1 MFANFL
7 RGLTDAISQPAES
20 KAVRDLRE
28 MTRYQWS
35 CECGG
40 HSRSDGF
47 VFPADAEYAAQRHQ
61 WNNGVHHPM
70 PTVTA
75 KGTP

>member
-1 MFANFL
+1 MN
-7 RGLTDAISQPAES
+7 QPVEN
-20 KAVRDLRE
+20 KAVRELRE

-75 KGTP
+75 KETP